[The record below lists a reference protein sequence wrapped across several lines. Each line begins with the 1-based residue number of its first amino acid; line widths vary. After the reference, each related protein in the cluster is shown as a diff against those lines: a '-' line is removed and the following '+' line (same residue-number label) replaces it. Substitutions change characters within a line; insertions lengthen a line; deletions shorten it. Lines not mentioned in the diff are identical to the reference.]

1 MKQPSQT
8 FEEYLEQNGSM
19 TYSNV
24 GRSMLPLLREKRDL
38 LTVRKKGP
46 ERCAVGDVVL

>member
-1 MKQPSQT
+1 MRHNGELIMEHPSQT

-24 GRSMLPLLREKRDL
+24 GRSKY
-38 LTVRKKGP
+38 T
-46 ERCAVGDVVL
+46 